1 MTDPAECPVGDPAAC
16 PVPRERRVDDH
27 RWAVM
32 EARMDTF
39 EGALRAN
46 TELTRQVKA
55 NTDNIVTLFE
65 SGRAFFRVMGMV
77 GGFAKWL
84 TKVAAGMAILWVIF
98 RYGVMEAILDLGGNG
113 KP

>member
-1 MTDPAECPVGDPAAC
+1 MTEREECPVGDPAAC
-16 PVPRERRVDDH
+16 PIPRERRVDDH
-27 RWAVM
+27 RWVLM
-32 EARMDTF
+32 EGRMDTF

-55 NTDNIVTLFE
+55 NTDEIVILFE

-77 GGFAKWL
+77 GGGARWI
-84 TKVAAGMAILWVIF
+84 TKVAAGAAVIWIIF
-98 RYGVMEAILDLGGNG
+98 RYGVLEALRDLGGNG

>member
-1 MTDPAECPVGDPAAC
+1 
-16 PVPRERRVDDH
+16 
-27 RWAVM
+27 
-32 EARMDTF
+32 MDTF

-77 GGFAKWL
+77 GGVAKWL
-84 TKVAAGMAILWVIF
+84 TKVAAGAAILWVVF
-98 RYGVMEAILDLGGNG
+98 RYGVMEAIRDISGNG